1 MKDKGKANKLYIQ
14 KQDDADGDDSQL
26 TGIYGYKI
34 RKICKKGGEEG
45 EMEQSKVKKLIPL
58 GVGPNA
64 AHQIA

>member
-34 RKICKKGGEEG
+34 RKICKKGGKRG
-45 EMEQSKVKKLIPL
+45 RWNNPKLR
-58 GVGPNA
+58 N
-64 AHQIA
+64 

>member
-34 RKICKKGGEEG
+34 RKICKKGGTRG
-45 EMEQSKVKKLIPL
+45 GDGTIQS
-58 GVGPNA
+58 
-64 AHQIA
+64 